1 MRRFLPLSLSLLTL
15 SLLPRAADASIYIGN
30 PKLTV
35 RIAAGTGLTF
45 QTLTLDHAVVRADA
59 CTPPSLNSGNPIELL
74 GIGKLLPHSAC
85 AVGIETG
92 DLLTITGVGSTG
104 GTFELELAVGDLV
117 RTLAASETIWPDSTK
132 SKAFILELAAPGWVT
147 ESTLGLSNGV
157 HTVVDAQ
164 HLLHDDLVDA
174 IELDS
179 ALFRDDNGDGVL
191 QSGERSAGR
200 LD

>member
-1 MRRFLPLSLSLLTL
+1 MRRFLPLPLLLLTL
-15 SLLPRAADASIYIGN
+15 LPQAAEASIYIGN

-35 RIAAGTGLTF
+35 RISGGAGLTF
-45 QTLTLDHAVVRADA
+45 QTLTLDHAIVRADA

-74 GIGKLLPHSAC
+74 GVGKLLPHNDC
-85 AVGIETG
+85 AVGVQTG
-92 DLLTITGVGSTG
+92 GTLTITGVGSTG

-117 RTLAASETIWPDSTK
+117 RTLADPETIWPSSAV

-147 ESTLGLSNGV
+147 ESALGLSNGV

-164 HLLHDDLVDA
+164 HSLHDDLVDA

-191 QSGERSAGR
+191 QSSERSAGR